1 MKNIPILPTAEE
13 ILTLLIPQKENV
25 SKEENKN
32 SIEQNIDIL
41 KGWATLHVEAA
52 LKAAKKKTYKKV
64 NMRHYEDELYK
75 DEILTNTIIKSY
87 PLNNIK

>member
-1 MKNIPILPTAEE
+1 MKNIHILPTAEE
-13 ILTLLIPQKENV
+13 FALKDGWEKVIDHLTIKRMQDFAK
-25 SKEENKN
+25 
-32 SIEQNIDIL
+32 
-41 KGWATLHVEAA
+41 LHVEAA

-64 NMRHYEDELYK
+64 NMMHYEDELYK